1 MSFQLTVFRQL
12 HPAFAG
18 VSDAAVTVAAGQAA
32 SMTAIAII
40 VAALLLGHDISKAID
55 RLTDAIE
62 RNKQE
67 NQK

>member
-1 MSFQLTVFRQL
+1 
-12 HPAFAG
+12 
-18 VSDAAVTVAAGQAA
+18 
-32 SMTAIAII
+32 MTAIAII

-55 RLTDAIE
+55 TIE

>member
-1 MSFQLTVFRQL
+1 
-12 HPAFAG
+12 
-18 VSDAAVTVAAGQAA
+18 
-32 SMTAIAII
+32 MTAIAII

-67 NQK
+67 TKNDYDTTTRSIKP

>member
-1 MSFQLTVFRQL
+1 
-12 HPAFAG
+12 
-18 VSDAAVTVAAGQAA
+18 
-32 SMTAIAII
+32 MTAIAIAII

-62 RNKQE
+62 RKKQE

>member
-1 MSFQLTVFRQL
+1 MAWGLWL
-12 HPAFAG
+12 
-18 VSDAAVTVAAGQAA
+18 AA

-40 VAALLLGHDISKAID
+40 VAALLLGHDISKAIN

-62 RNKQE
+62 RKKQE

>member
-1 MSFQLTVFRQL
+1 MI
-12 HPAFAG
+12 
-18 VSDAAVTVAAGQAA
+18 AV
-32 SMTAIAII
+32 AIT

-67 NQK
+67 TKNDPDTTTRGTAPDGVD